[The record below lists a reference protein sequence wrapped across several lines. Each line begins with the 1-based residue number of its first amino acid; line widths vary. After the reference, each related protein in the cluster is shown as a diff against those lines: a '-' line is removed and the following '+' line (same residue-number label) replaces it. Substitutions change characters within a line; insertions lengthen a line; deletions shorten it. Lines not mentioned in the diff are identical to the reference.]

1 MHIHDKRP
9 LAIGLVCTAVFAVL
23 ASTAIAGIVSSLGIA
38 RRTVAGRSATIVV
51 DRRGDT
57 VYELSGE
64 SLARLQCVSGGCLKT
79 FPPVEVRSAS
89 AKVPVAANVPGK
101 VTVLRR
107 VRANLYQV
115 MLDNHPLYYY
125 SGDTAIGATKGQG
138 LTGPGGTWHVVA
150 AR

>member
-1 MHIHDKRP
+1 MHIHRQRT
-9 LAIGLVCTAVFAVL
+9 LTIGLVCTAVFAVL
-23 ASTAIAGIVSSLGIA
+23 ASTAVAGIVSSLGVA
-38 RRTVAGRSATIVV
+38 QRTVAGRPATIVV

-57 VYELSGE
+57 VYELGGE
-64 SLARLQCVSGGCLKT
+64 SLARLQCVTRSCLKA

-89 AKVPVAANVPGK
+89 ATVPVAGGVPGK

-125 SGDTAIGATKGQG
+125 SGDTTIGATKGQG

-150 AR
+150 AG

>member
-1 MHIHDKRP
+1 MHIHRQRT
-9 LAIGLVCTAVFAVL
+9 LTIGLVCTAVFAVL
-23 ASTAIAGIVSSLGIA
+23 ASTAVAGIVSSLSVA
-38 RRTVAGRSATIVV
+38 QRTVAGRPATIVV

-57 VYELSGE
+57 VYELGGE
-64 SLARLQCVSGGCLKT
+64 SLARLQCVTRSCLKA

-89 AKVPVAANVPGK
+89 ATVPVAGGVPGK

-115 MLDNHPLYYY
+115 MLNNHPLYYY
-125 SGDTAIGATKGQG
+125 SGDTTIGATKGQG

-150 AR
+150 AG

>member
-23 ASTAIAGIVSSLGIA
+23 ASTAIAGIVSSLGVA
-38 RRTVAGRSATIVV
+38 RRTVAGSRAKIVV

-64 SLARLQCVSGGCLKT
+64 SLARLQCVTGRCLKA
-79 FPPVEVRSAS
+79 FPPVEVRSGS

-125 SGDTAIGATKGQG
+125 SGDTTIGATKGQG

-150 AR
+150 VR